1 MNANSIERLAD
12 GVLETRDDGRQVIRF
27 ERRIGHPIERV
38 WDALTRPEEM
48 IAWWGRAE
56 VELVEGGRF
65 AVRWLNSDDEG
76 NVAVMYAT
84 VTRID
89 PPRLLETDG
98 DMHGVLRWELEPAGE
113 ETVLRFSSTLEL
125 PEQHR
130 TKVLAGWHFHL
141 DALAAVLDGGAV
153 DLVNVGEGGEW
164 ERIHGLYVERST
176 G

>member
-1 MNANSIERLAD
+1 MT
-12 GVLETRDDGRQVIRF
+12 G
-27 ERRIGHPIERV
+27 
-38 WDALTRPEEM
+38 
-48 IAWWGRAE
+48 
-56 VELVEGGRF
+56 
-65 AVRWLNSDDEG
+65 
-76 NVAVMYAT
+76 
-84 VTRID
+84 ID